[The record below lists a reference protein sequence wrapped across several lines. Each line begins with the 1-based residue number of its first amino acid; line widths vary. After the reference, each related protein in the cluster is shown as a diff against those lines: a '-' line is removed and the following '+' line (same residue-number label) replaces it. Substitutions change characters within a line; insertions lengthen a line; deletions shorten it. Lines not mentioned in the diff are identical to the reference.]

1 MTQTP
6 ATILVTGAGGTAI
19 PEIIRSL
26 QHAGF
31 RVAAI
36 DMNPAATGLLL
47 ADVAAVAPA
56 GGSSNFLPFVRS
68 FCARHDVKA
77 MVPLVDEEL
86 VAASDLSRDG
96 FAVIGPSR
104 PFIEV
109 CLDKF
114 RLVRTLAAA
123 GISAPGTALASEGP
137 GKVGYP
143 CVLKPCTGRGS
154 RGVEVVVDENAFR
167 AALVRSNYP
176 PDALIQQEYIE
187 GTEYTVSVA
196 VTDDGRVLA
205 VVPKEIVV
213 KKGIT
218 WVAVSRRNAA
228 IESLCLEIAEKLQ
241 PQGPFN
247 VQLRTDARGRPWIFE
262 INPRFS
268 TTCTLTAAAGLDEIS
283 ELVSIA
289 IGQKKAS
296 HAYAWKE
303 GVTLVRSIRDEFCD
317 EQTYRARRKAIEGS
331 LP

>member
-1 MTQTP
+1 MTQTR
-6 ATILVTGAGGTAI
+6 ATILVTGAGGAAI
-19 PEIIRSL
+19 PEIIRRL
-26 QHAGF
+26 QLAGF
-31 RVAAI
+31 RVAAM
-36 DMNPAATGLLL
+36 DMNPAAIGLLL

-56 GGSSNFLPFVRS
+56 GGSSDFLPFVRA
-68 FCARHDVKA
+68 FCTRHDVKA

-86 VAASDLSRDG
+86 LAASDLGRDG
-96 FAVIGPSR
+96 IPVIGPSHL
-104 PFIEV
+104 FIEA

-114 RLVRTLAAA
+114 RLVRTLAEV
-123 GISAPGTALASEGP
+123 GIPVPITAPASDGP
-137 GKVGYP
+137 GKVSYP

-154 RGVEVVVDENAFR
+154 RGVEIVVDENGFR
-167 AALVRSNYP
+167 AALARSTYP
-176 PDALIQQEYIE
+176 PEALIQQEYIE

-196 VTDDGRVLA
+196 VTNDGRVLA

-218 WVAVSRRNAA
+218 WVAVSRRNPA
-228 IESLCLEIAEKLQ
+228 IESLCLEVAEKLH
-241 PQGPFN
+241 PKGPFN
-247 VQLRTDARGRPWIFE
+247 VQLRADSRGRPWIFE

-296 HAYAWKE
+296 PSYPWKE

-317 EQTYRARRKAIEGS
+317 EQSYR
-331 LP
+331 